1 MKGAKGYCLSCK
13 FYRLDDID
21 SGVCRVDKEY
31 SANYPKKRTD
41 DQCQRW
47 RDSGQQ
53 YFIRMGWIKAEKDEG
68 RK

>member
-21 SGVCRVDKEY
+21 SGVCRVEKEC
-31 SANYPKKRTD
+31 SANYPKKRTA

-53 YFIRMGWIKAEKDEG
+53 YFIRIGWIKAEKAEG